1 MDHYT
6 LKLYVTGRTTR
17 SLSALQALER
27 ICQDRLPGRHVIDL
41 IDLLE
46 QPDLASQASVIVTPT
61 VVREHPLPERRV
73 VGDFS
78 SEQDVVLGLQLPA
91 VSRAQD

>member
-6 LKLYVTGRTTR
+6 LKLYVTGRTAQ
-17 SLSALQALER
+17 SLNALQALER
-27 ICQDRLPGRHVIDL
+27 ICMDRLPGRHAIDF

-46 QPDLASQASVIVTPT
+46 RPDLAADASIIVTPT

-78 SEQDVVLGLQLPA
+78 SEQDVVMGLQLPP
-91 VSRAQD
+91 VSRAQN

>member
-6 LKLYVTGRTTR
+6 LKLYVTGRTTQ
-17 SLSALQALER
+17 SLCALQALER
-27 ICQDRLPGRHVIDL
+27 ICKDRLPGRHVIDL
-41 IDLLE
+41 VDLLE
-46 QPDLASQASVIVTPT
+46 RPDLASHASVIVTPT

-78 SEQDVVLGLQLPA
+78 SEQDVVLGLQLPPIP
-91 VSRAQD
+91 RAQE